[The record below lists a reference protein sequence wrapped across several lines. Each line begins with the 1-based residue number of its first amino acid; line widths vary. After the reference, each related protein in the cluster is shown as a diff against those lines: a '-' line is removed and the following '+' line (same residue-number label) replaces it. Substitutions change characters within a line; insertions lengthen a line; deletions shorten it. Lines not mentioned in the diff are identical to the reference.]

1 MSEKKWVEVLK
12 NCSSLD
18 MPEVIQ
24 SLDFYNRQNSVKIME
39 NLDKEFSGKE
49 GVIRG
54 FIVPAFISIFDS
66 LAFESN
72 NKYIKNFCKSGLTP
86 ERLISELSD
95 FSYDI
100 EGYSSVADKSADLK
114 FISNKTYNKDIRRE
128 IDNISYR
135 NKAKENKFKD
145 KQYINSDYSN
155 KRIYKNEKSVI
166 EKGLNNTNS
175 KVTEV
180 DHVKPLKK
188 IFEDLKDNIALDNKD
203 IKEIANIDDNLAYS
217 ERDINRSKRDDTNTE
232 YINSDKPKVKSLD
245 DKTKAGMIQ
254 QERKANKALEK
265 KQNEVVLR
273 NLKDIKKGKEVAGKI
288 AAKSAI
294 DNSKYA
300 LGGVGGDALVYFLK
314 ASFFELT
321 DSVKNG
327 VQFNTNTVTNV
338 SAFAYRMKRVG
349 KFILSKLKGILSN
362 NLFEFIKN
370 LIVSIIK
377 SLISL
382 FAGVIAKLGKIIVG
396 GINSIIKAIKIL
408 AIPSSE
414 MSWQVKADSIVKI
427 ISSTIILCCGD
438 LVDILINKIPFLN
451 NYIKIVKP
459 IIMGLL
465 VAIVGYL
472 LDKIDL
478 FNVKKNQRV
487 ERIKEIFQLRT
498 TEIVSNTEEF
508 IELTE
513 KLLEE
518 QMKLFKG
525 VKNELIEA
533 LLNDD
538 SKRVLEETIKFKEY
552 FNVNEDN
559 TVIHNS
565 KDSKLIRRVIQ
576 F

>member
-188 IFEDLKDNIALDNKD
+188 IFEDLKDNIALD
-203 IKEIANIDDNLAYS
+203 
-217 ERDINRSKRDDTNTE
+217 
-232 YINSDKPKVKSLD
+232 
-245 DKTKAGMIQ
+245 
-254 QERKANKALEK
+254 
-265 KQNEVVLR
+265 
-273 NLKDIKKGKEVAGKI
+273 
-288 AAKSAI
+288 
-294 DNSKYA
+294 
-300 LGGVGGDALVYFLK
+300 
-314 ASFFELT
+314 
-321 DSVKNG
+321 
-327 VQFNTNTVTNV
+327 
-338 SAFAYRMKRVG
+338 
-349 KFILSKLKGILSN
+349 
-362 NLFEFIKN
+362 
-370 LIVSIIK
+370 
-377 SLISL
+377 
-382 FAGVIAKLGKIIVG
+382 
-396 GINSIIKAIKIL
+396 
-408 AIPSSE
+408 
-414 MSWQVKADSIVKI
+414 
-427 ISSTIILCCGD
+427 
-438 LVDILINKIPFLN
+438 
-451 NYIKIVKP
+451 
-459 IIMGLL
+459 
-465 VAIVGYL
+465 
-472 LDKIDL
+472 
-478 FNVKKNQRV
+478 
-487 ERIKEIFQLRT
+487 
-498 TEIVSNTEEF
+498 
-508 IELTE
+508 
-513 KLLEE
+513 
-518 QMKLFKG
+518 
-525 VKNELIEA
+525 
-533 LLNDD
+533 
-538 SKRVLEETIKFKEY
+538 
-552 FNVNEDN
+552 
-559 TVIHNS
+559 
-565 KDSKLIRRVIQ
+565 
-576 F
+576 